1 MIEAF
6 FVSLDASDLAEH
18 LQSQQDTEIAQL
30 ERMKK
35 WKANLASMDRK
46 ARYRTK
52 NRALLRH
59 KQGMR
64 RAAMLNA
71 IPPWLT
77 KSQELRILRRHEKA
91 VEKEFWSQ
99 IPYDVHHSVP
109 LCGKCSDTGEHTAC
123 GLHVP
128 WNLQVLPR
136 EENQS
141 IGTRFEHES
150 GFDFYNGDNSRPF

>member
-6 FVSLDASDLAEH
+6 FASLDASDFAEQ
-18 LQSQQDTEIAQL
+18 LQSQLSIEVAQRQRMTE
-30 ERMKK
+30 

-46 ARYRTK
+46 ARYRAK

-64 RAAMLNA
+64 RAAKLNA

-77 KSQELRILRRHEKA
+77 RNQERQILRLHEKA
-91 VEKEFWSQ
+91 VELEFWSL
-99 IPYDVHHSVP
+99 IPHDLHHSSP
-109 LCGKCSDTGEHTAC
+109 LCGKSRASGDIAAC

-128 WNLQVLPR
+128 WNLEVLTR
-136 EENQS
+136 EENLNLGARLEGDSS
-141 IGTRFEHES
+141 I
-150 GFDFYNGDNSRPF
+150 PF